1 MNKRLKCTF
10 WSNLCVGGMFQILDI
25 LQYAPQG
32 HFFQGACGLKHA
44 PALTLNQ
51 NAHFKVSSRKISQFY
66 FWRFNRLVFLL
77 ISIGYFLLGC
87 SQESPV
93 ETAVVVNQPPAPA
106 YAGTIVAVGDSLTA
120 GLGVAEDQAY
130 PAQLAR
136 RLHAGGYH
144 YQVINAGVSG
154 ETSSGA
160 LSRIEWVISSLRPDI
175 VILETGANDGLRG
188 LDPDLLKSNL
198 DRLVSTL
205 TARNIQVIMA
215 GMLMLPNLG
224 PEYTRAFADIYPK
237 IAQKHGV
244 FFIPFFLDGVAGEAH
259 LNQPDKLHPTS
270 DGYARI
276 VETVYPY
283 VVRAI
288 ERHKAM

>member
-1 MNKRLKCTF
+1 MKGVAL
-10 WSNLCVGGMFQILDI
+10 LVGISLIL
-25 LQYAPQG
+25 
-32 HFFQGACGLKHA
+32 
-44 PALTLNQ
+44 N
-51 NAHFKVSSRKISQFY
+51 IS
-66 FWRFNRLVFLL
+66 
-77 ISIGYFLLGC
+77 GC

-93 ETAVVVNQPPAPA
+93 ETAVVVTQPPAPA

-136 RLHAGGYH
+136 RLQAEGYN

-188 LDPDLLKSNL
+188 LDPDLLKNQPGPAGQHINGAQHPGHPGRHAHAAQPGSGLHPGLFRNL
-198 DRLVSTL
+198 PANCT
-205 TARNIQVIMA
+205 
-215 GMLMLPNLG
+215 
-224 PEYTRAFADIYPK
+224 ETRG
-237 IAQKHGV
+237 H
-244 FFIPFFLDGVAGEAH
+244 FIPFFLDGVAGETH
-259 LNQPDKLHPTS
+259 LNQPDKLHPTA
-270 DGYARI
+270 DGYTRI

-288 ERHKAM
+288 ERHKAK

>member
-1 MNKRLKCTF
+1 MNKCLNCTF
-10 WSNLCVGGMFQILDI
+10 WSNLCVGAVFQILDI
-25 LQYAPQG
+25 LQYA
-32 HFFQGACGLKHA
+32 CGLKCCS
-44 PALTLNQ
+44 ALTLNQ
-51 NAHFKVSSRKISQFY
+51 NAHFKVSSLKNSPFFTWPIKGVALLVGIS
-66 FWRFNRLVFLL
+66 L
-77 ISIGYFLLGC
+77 ILNISGC

-93 ETAVVVNQPPAPA
+93 ETAVVVTQPPAPA
-106 YAGTIVAVGDSLTA
+106 YVGTIVAVGDSLTA

-136 RLHAGGYH
+136 RLRAGGYN

-188 LDPDLLKSNL
+188 LDPDLLKTNL
-198 DRLVSTL
+198 DRLVGTL
-205 TARNIQVIMA
+205 TAHNIQVIVA

-224 PEYTRAFADIYPK
+224 PEYTRAFSDIYPQ

-244 FFIPFFLDGVAGEAH
+244 ILIPFFLDGVAGETH
-259 LNQPDKLHPTS
+259 LNQPDKLHPTA
-270 DGYARI
+270 DGYTRI

-288 ERHKAM
+288 ER

>member
-1 MNKRLKCTF
+1 L
-10 WSNLCVGGMFQILDI
+10 
-25 LQYAPQG
+25 
-32 HFFQGACGLKHA
+32 
-44 PALTLNQ
+44 
-51 NAHFKVSSRKISQFY
+51 
-66 FWRFNRLVFLL
+66 LL
-77 ISIGYFLLGC
+77 IGLSLALSGC

-93 ETAVVVNQPPAPA
+93 EKAVVTTQPHAPA

-120 GLGVAEDQAY
+120 GLGVSEDQAY

-136 RLHAGGYH
+136 RLQADGRN

-160 LSRIEWVISSLRPDI
+160 LSRIGWVISSLSPDI

-188 LDPDLLKSNL
+188 LDPDLLKNNL
-198 DRLVSTL
+198 DRLVSLL
-205 TARNIQVIMA
+205 TARNIQVLLA

-224 PEYTRAFADIYPK
+224 PDYTRAFSEIYPE
-237 IAQKHGV
+237 IAERHGV
-244 FFIPFFLDGVAGEAH
+244 LFIPFFLEGVAGNPQ
-259 LNQPDKLHPTS
+259 LNQPDKLHPTA
-270 DGYARI
+270 DGYSRI

-283 VVRAI
+283 IVTAI

>member
-1 MNKRLKCTF
+1 MKKEITVMASRLRC
-10 WSNLCVGGMFQILDI
+10 W
-25 LQYAPQG
+25 P
-32 HFFQGACGLKHA
+32 
-44 PALTLNQ
+44 
-51 NAHFKVSSRKISQFY
+51 
-66 FWRFNRLVFLL
+66 RLSAGFALL
-77 ISIGYFLLGC
+77 IGMSLILSGC

-93 ETAVVVNQPPAPA
+93 ETAVVVTQPPTPA

-120 GLGVAEDQAY
+120 GLGVGEDQAY

-136 RLHAGGYH
+136 QLQAGGYN

-160 LSRIEWVISSLRPDI
+160 LSRIEWVITSLRPDI

-188 LDPDLLKSNL
+188 LDPDLLKTNL
-198 DRLVSTL
+198 DRLVSLL

-224 PEYTRAFADIYPK
+224 PEYTRAFSEIYPN
-237 IAQKHGV
+237 IAEKHGV
-244 FFIPFFLDGVAGEAH
+244 IFSPFFLDGVAGESH
-259 LNQPDKLHPTS
+259 LNQPDKLHPTAN
-270 DGYARI
+270 GYARI

-288 ERHKAM
+288 ERHKAL

>member
-1 MNKRLKCTF
+1 MKNGIT
-10 WSNLCVGGMFQILDI
+10 V
-25 LQYAPQG
+25 
-32 HFFQGACGLKHA
+32 
-44 PALTLNQ
+44 PASHLRYR
-51 NAHFKVSSRKISQFY
+51 SRPKA
-66 FWRFNRLVFLL
+66 VFVLLL
-77 ISIGYFLLGC
+77 IGLIVFGC
-87 SQESPV
+87 SQEPPAETGAV
-93 ETAVVVNQPPAPA
+93 ETQPPAPA
-106 YAGTIVAVGDSLTA
+106 YEGTIVAVGDSLTA
-120 GLGVAEDQAY
+120 GLGVSEDQAY

-136 RLHAGGYH
+136 RLQAEGRN

-160 LSRIEWVISSLRPDI
+160 LSRIGWIISSLSPDI

-188 LDPDLLKSNL
+188 LDPDLLKANL
-198 DRLVSTL
+198 DRIVSQL

-224 PEYTRAFADIYPK
+224 PDYTRAFSEIYPE
-237 IAQKHGV
+237 IAEKHGII
-244 FFIPFFLDGVAGEAH
+244 FIPFFLEGVAGNPQ
-259 LNQPDKLHPTS
+259 LNQPDKLHPTA

-283 VVRAI
+283 IVTAI

>member
-1 MNKRLKCTF
+1 MKKEITVMASRLRC
-10 WSNLCVGGMFQILDI
+10 L
-25 LQYAPQG
+25 P
-32 HFFQGACGLKHA
+32 
-44 PALTLNQ
+44 
-51 NAHFKVSSRKISQFY
+51 
-66 FWRFNRLVFLL
+66 RLSAGFALL
-77 ISIGYFLLGC
+77 IGMSLILSGC

-93 ETAVVVNQPPAPA
+93 ETAVVVTQPPTPA

-120 GLGVAEDQAY
+120 GLGVGEDQAY

-136 RLHAGGYH
+136 QLQAGGYN

-160 LSRIEWVISSLRPDI
+160 LSRIEWVITSLRPDI

-188 LDPDLLKSNL
+188 LDPDLLKTNL
-198 DRLVSTL
+198 DRLVSLL

-224 PEYTRAFADIYPK
+224 PEYTRAFSEIYPN
-237 IAQKHGV
+237 IAEKHGV
-244 FFIPFFLDGVAGEAH
+244 IFIPFFLDGVAGESH
-259 LNQPDKLHPTS
+259 LNQPDKLHPTAN
-270 DGYARI
+270 GYARI

-288 ERHKAM
+288 ERHKAL

>member
-1 MNKRLKCTF
+1 MNKLLKCAF
-10 WSNLCVGGMFQILDI
+10 WSNLCVGAAIQILDI
-25 LQYAPQG
+25 LLY
-32 HFFQGACGLKHA
+32 ACGLNCCS
-44 PALTLNQ
+44 ALTLNQ
-51 NAHFKVSSRKISQFY
+51 NAHFKTASAKNHQFRLWQIKGVALFLAGVGLMVS
-66 FWRFNRLVFLL
+66 
-77 ISIGYFLLGC
+77 GC

-93 ETAVVVNQPPAPA
+93 ETTIVVTQPPAPA

-120 GLGVAEDQAY
+120 GLGVAEEQAY

-136 RLHAGGYH
+136 RLQAEGYN

-188 LDPDLLKSNL
+188 LDPDLLKTNL
-198 DRLVSTL
+198 DRLASSL
-205 TARNIQVIMA
+205 TTRNIQVILA

-224 PEYTRAFADIYPK
+224 PDYTRSFSEIYPK

-244 FFIPFFLDGVAGEAH
+244 VFIPFFLDGVAGEPH
-259 LNQPDKLHPTS
+259 LNQPDRLHPTA
-270 DGYARI
+270 DGYTRI

-288 ERHKAM
+288 ERHKAK

>member
-1 MNKRLKCTF
+1 MNKILKGTF
-10 WSNLCVGGMFQILDI
+10 WSHLCVGSAFQILDI
-25 LQYAPQG
+25 LQYA
-32 HFFQGACGLKHA
+32 CGLKCCT
-44 PALTLNQ
+44 ALTLNQ
-51 NAHFKVSSRKISQFY
+51 NIHFKPTSRKNNPFCA
-66 FWRFNRLVFLL
+66 WRIEGAALL
-77 ISIGYFLLGC
+77 IGISLILSGC
-87 SQESPV
+87 SQETPV
-93 ETAVVVNQPPAPA
+93 ETAVVVTQPPAPA

-136 RLHAGGYH
+136 RLQAGGYN

-160 LSRIEWVISSLRPDI
+160 LSRIEWVVSSLRPDI

-188 LDPDLLKSNL
+188 LDTDLLKTNL

-205 TARNIQVIMA
+205 TANKIQVIVA

-224 PEYTRAFADIYPK
+224 PEYTRAFSDIYPN
-237 IAQKHGV
+237 IAEKYGV
-244 FFIPFFLDGVAGEAH
+244 IFIPFFLEGVAGEAH
-259 LNQPDKLHPTS
+259 LNQPDKMHPTA
-270 DGYARI
+270 DGYTRI

-288 ERHKAM
+288 ERHKAG

>member
-1 MNKRLKCTF
+1 MAPHLRCWPRL
-10 WSNLCVGGMFQILDI
+10 SGGL
-25 LQYAPQG
+25 A
-32 HFFQGACGLKHA
+32 
-44 PALTLNQ
+44 
-51 NAHFKVSSRKISQFY
+51 
-66 FWRFNRLVFLL
+66 LL
-77 ISIGYFLLGC
+77 IGISLILSGC

-93 ETAVVVNQPPAPA
+93 ETTIVVTQPPASA

-120 GLGVAEDQAY
+120 GLGVAEEQAY

-136 RLHAGGYH
+136 RLQTEGYN

-160 LSRIEWVISSLRPDI
+160 LSRIEWVVSSLRPDI

-188 LDPDLLKSNL
+188 LDPDLLKTNL
-198 DRLVSTL
+198 DRLVSSL

-224 PEYTRAFADIYPK
+224 PDYTRAFSEIYPQ
-237 IAQKHGV
+237 IAKKHGV
-244 FFIPFFLDGVAGEAH
+244 IFIPFFLDGVAGEPH
-259 LNQPDKLHPTS
+259 LNQPDRLHPTA
-270 DGYARI
+270 DGYTRI

-283 VVRAI
+283 VVRSI
-288 ERHKAM
+288 ERHEAM